1 MFRKTLVFLI
11 LSAVSATYHAAT
23 LCSYTKR
30 VDLNNFQQLPADELN
45 VFIAMDNLPKP
56 SLTPHAPVSINSRLT
71 LAQDI
76 ETSLPANPHSFADLF
91 HFNLDPGYSD
101 VKLSFARPDL
111 IAEKTFNF
119 QLHPLDDTQACNLTV
134 DFYLSHTSDYFTA
147 LAASLN
153 AIALDETM
161 ISHEAISESDLV
173 EASLDLKS
181 FLPEWSANR
190 YQIQCLKCEAN
201 LKVSVAGSL
210 LVITGRSVA
219 NGSLVF
225 QDVVVQLDQ
234 YTGEEQVDRRLI
246 NVRLYSGRG
255 KSREEERVKRY
266 TGEKRVRMTQ
276 QQQGA
281 ANALKLAISE
291 ETVGVQTKLQVYDHE
306 WSDYQVNASEYVRE
320 RIRVVAGQNLLNITE
335 PFDFEEGGGMHTFQI
350 VFKRNSNKRPS
361 MCCGKVFFSFEAI
374 LKKTYRRQR
383 KLISLMNVIH
393 VSPNEL
399 FA

>member
-30 VDLNNFQQLPADELN
+30 VDLNNFQQLPTDELN
-45 VFIAMDNLPKP
+45 VFIAMDNLFKP
-56 SLTPHAPVSINSRLT
+56 IITPYAPVSINSRLT
-71 LAQDI
+71 LVQDI
-76 ETSLPANPHSFADLF
+76 DTLLPADPRSFADLF
-91 HFNLDPGYSD
+91 HFGLDPGYSD

-119 QLHPLDDTQACNLTV
+119 QLNPVDDTQPCNLTV

-161 ISHEAISESDLV
+161 ISHEVVSESDLL

-181 FLPEWSANR
+181 VLPEWSANR

-201 LKVSVAGSL
+201 LKVSVADSL
-210 LVITGRSVA
+210 LLITGRSVA
-219 NGSLVF
+219 NASLLF

-234 YTGEEQVDRRLI
+234 YTDEEQVDRSLI
-246 NVRLYSGRG
+246 NVRLYSLGMG
-255 KSREEERVKRY
+255 KSQGGEEERVKRY

-276 QQQGA
+276 QQQVA
-281 ANALKLAISE
+281 ASALKLAISE
-291 ETVGVQTKLQVYDHE
+291 EAVGVQTKLQVYDHE
-306 WSDYQVNASEYVRE
+306 WSDYQVNASEYVKE

-335 PFDFEEGGGMHTFQI
+335 AFDFEEGGGMHTFQI

-361 MCCGKVFFSFEAI
+361 MCEKVFIFVAC
-374 LKKTYRRQR
+374 KK
-383 KLISLMNVIH
+383 
-393 VSPNEL
+393 
-399 FA
+399 

>member
-1 MFRKTLVFLI
+1 
-11 LSAVSATYHAAT
+11 
-23 LCSYTKR
+23 
-30 VDLNNFQQLPADELN
+30 
-45 VFIAMDNLPKP
+45 
-56 SLTPHAPVSINSRLT
+56 
-71 LAQDI
+71 
-76 ETSLPANPHSFADLF
+76 
-91 HFNLDPGYSD
+91 
-101 VKLSFARPDL
+101 
-111 IAEKTFNF
+111 
-119 QLHPLDDTQACNLTV
+119 
-134 DFYLSHTSDYFTA
+134 
-147 LAASLN
+147 
-153 AIALDETM
+153 
-161 ISHEAISESDLV
+161 
-173 EASLDLKS
+173 
-181 FLPEWSANR
+181 
-190 YQIQCLKCEAN
+190 
-201 LKVSVAGSL
+201 
-210 LVITGRSVA
+210 
-219 NGSLVF
+219 
-225 QDVVVQLDQ
+225 
-234 YTGEEQVDRRLI
+234 
-246 NVRLYSGRG
+246 
-255 KSREEERVKRY
+255 
-266 TGEKRVRMTQ
+266 MTQ